1 MYTSTQTRSENLQSS
16 QGVNQ
21 RWCLQMPFVNF
32 KQKPILGEDHTSV
45 VVSMREHIMPLQKVY
60 KGDTA
65 THARNLLTQGAWGVV
80 VDAMKA
86 HNKQSKAFYTGSRR
100 LHDCVEQIATGFK
113 DKGFKRVVLMVHPSG
128 NAKQI
133 ESLTAL
139 LRHNGLSVSHQYV
152 GCDVFL
158 KETLIFGDERPPVHW
173 PAHEPALHLLQHI
186 RDEAHRFAITG
197 HRARRAK
204 ARQPSLLNQIP
215 QVGAKRR
222 QALLQHFGGIAGVLA
237 ADENAL
243 ARVEGI
249 SPALAASIWAALHNG

>member
-1 MYTSTQTRSENLQSS
+1 MYTSTQTLSENLQSS

-21 RWCLQMPFVNF
+21 RWRLQMPFVNF

-60 KGDTA
+60 KEDTA
-65 THARNLLTQGAWGVV
+65 THARNLLTQGAWSVV

-86 HNKQSKAFYTGSRR
+86 QNKQSKAFYAGSHR
-100 LHDCVEQIATGFK
+100 LHDCVELLATGFK

-128 NAKQI
+128 NAHQI

-158 KETLIFGDERPPVHW
+158 KETLIFGESQFVTHPL
-173 PAHEPALHLLQHI
+173 ELSYHL
-186 RDEAHRFAITG
+186 DG
-197 HRARRAK
+197 PK
-204 ARQPSLLNQIP
+204 S
-215 QVGAKRR
+215 VS
-222 QALLQHFGGIAGVLA
+222 
-237 ADENAL
+237 D
-243 ARVEGI
+243 VEGNDTVFYANFKACLNH
-249 SPALAASIWAALHNG
+249 SEAVALVSWKNYIGYYR